1 MSFHDRNNFS
11 ILDNVIR
18 LSTLEIHE
26 IVADLP
32 FLFIING
39 KINSTYFGAHKP
51 VCTTTCIK
59 TWSTS
64 LICGRQ
70 LPKYATAPEIH

>member
-1 MSFHDRNNFS
+1 MSFHDRNYFT
-11 ILDNVIR
+11 ILDNIIR
-18 LSTLEIHE
+18 LSTLEIRE

-39 KINSTYFGAHKP
+39 KINSISFGAHKP

-59 TWSTS
+59 T
-64 LICGRQ
+64 
-70 LPKYATAPEIH
+70 

>member
-59 TWSTS
+59 T
-64 LICGRQ
+64 
-70 LPKYATAPEIH
+70 

>member
-1 MSFHDRNNFS
+1 MSFHDRNYFT
-11 ILDNVIR
+11 ILDNIIR
-18 LSTLEIHE
+18 LSTLEIRA

-39 KINSTYFGAHKP
+39 KINSTPFGAHKP

-59 TWSTS
+59 T
-64 LICGRQ
+64 
-70 LPKYATAPEIH
+70 